1 MLNFTKHAI
10 KRMNQRGI
18 SKEMINLTIEYGKC
32 IKDKIILNSRD
43 IKKMLYK
50 VSQELKSKL
59 LKILDKGGLTV
70 ILGDDASVITVYNC
84 NRKGMAVS

>member
-43 IKKMLYK
+43 IKKMIHK
-50 VSQELKSKL
+50 VSQELNSKL

-84 NRKGMAVS
+84 NRKGLTIS